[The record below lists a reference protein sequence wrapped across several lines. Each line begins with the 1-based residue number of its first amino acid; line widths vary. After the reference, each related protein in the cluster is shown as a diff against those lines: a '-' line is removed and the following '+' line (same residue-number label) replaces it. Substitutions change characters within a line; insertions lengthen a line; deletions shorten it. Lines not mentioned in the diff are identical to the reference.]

1 MTTWKETPTRTVDVG
16 GVKFA
21 YRELGTGSGVPVV
34 FLHHLTA
41 VLDDWDPRIIDGIA
55 AHHCVIAFDNRGVG
69 GTGSSVPH
77 TVEQMGAD
85 AIAFI
90 RALGLER
97 VDLFGFSLG
106 GGVAQMVAL
115 QAPELVRRMI
125 LAGTGPRGGGGID
138 QITKIAVIAYLKAG
152 LTFSDPRNFL
162 FFPRTAEG
170 KRAASDYFNRLKER
184 THNRDKRISMQAR
197 IAQLKAIRHAG
208 QSEPDDLSLITQ
220 PVFVANG
227 DHDLMVD
234 SSHSADMARRLPNA
248 KLKIY
253 PNSGHGGV
261 FQHHRTFVPDA
272 LQFLAEE
279 RAFETI
285 RRTS

>member
-1 MTTWKETPTRTVDVG
+1 VTTWKDAPNRTVDVN

-21 YRELGTGSGVPVV
+21 YRELGTGSRVPVV
-34 FLHHLTA
+34 FLHHLMA
-41 VLDDWDPRIIDGIA
+41 VLDDWDPLIIDGIA
-55 AHHCVIAFDNRGVG
+55 ARHRVIAFDNRGVG
-69 GTGSSVPH
+69 ATGSSAPD
-77 TVEQMGAD
+77 TVEQMGTN

-138 QITKIAVIAYLKAG
+138 QITKVAVIAYVKAG
-152 LTFSDPRNFL
+152 LTFSDARNFL

-170 KRAASDYFNRLKER
+170 KRAAADYFNRLKER
-184 THNRDKRISMQAR
+184 TQNRDKRISMQAR

-208 QSEPDDLSLITQ
+208 QSEPDDLSVITQ

-248 KLKIY
+248 QLKIY

-272 LQFLAEE
+272 LQFLAND
-279 RAFETI
+279 
-285 RRTS
+285 